1 MVEKSKVKRMFIL
14 DGGSFL
20 YESSMMTYGSGI
32 GKKIR
37 IFTPF
42 FAFDTVE
49 GWILYDTGLPITA
62 VELFTSLKMEPMVE
76 KKNLAPHQLE
86 TINVQP
92 GDVNKIIVSHLHM
105 DHAGGLQ
112 YFPEAEVY
120 VQKDEYAYALHPNSF
135 QRYEY
140 QQENFNLPGIKWN
153 FLEGDEVIIP
163 GLTVMLANGHSP
175 GLQGLVIELPEK
187 QFFIL
192 GSDAIYLQKNIDRNL
207 PPGHAWNMSQ
217 ALYSVKR
224 LKALQSILGASLLP
238 GHDFQYYTHKMK
250 IGESIG
256 ST

>member
-42 FAFDTVE
+42 FAFDTEE

-62 VELFTSLKMEPMVE
+62 VELFSSLKMEPMIE
-76 KKNLAPHQLE
+76 KKNIVPQQLE
-86 TINVQP
+86 KINVRP
-92 GDVNKIIVSHLHM
+92 GDVSKIIISHLHI

-112 YFPEAEVY
+112 YFPDVEVY

-140 QQENFNLPGIKWN
+140 QPENFDLPEIKWS

-163 GLTVMLANGHSP
+163 GLTAILVNGHTP

-192 GSDAIYLQKNIDRNL
+192 GSDAIYLQKNIDRDL
-207 PPGHAWNMSQ
+207 PPGQAWNMSQ

-224 LKALQSILGASLLP
+224 LKALQSVLGASLLP
-238 GHDFQYYTHKMK
+238 GHDFHYYTSRIKTGEP
-250 IGESIG
+250 IGL
-256 ST
+256 T

>member
-1 MVEKSKVKRMFIL
+1 MSEKTRVKRMYIL

-49 GWILYDTGLPITA
+49 GWILYDTGMPENV
-62 VELFTSLKMEPMVE
+62 VELYTPFGLEPIIGRE
-76 KKNLAPHQLE
+76 NFAPQQLAK
-86 TINVQP
+86 INAQP
-92 GDVNKIIVSHLHM
+92 RDVSKIIISHLHM

-112 YFPEAEVY
+112 HFPDAEVY
-120 VQKDEYAYALHPNSF
+120 VQKDEYTYALHPNSF
-135 QRYEY
+135 QRHEY
-140 QQENFNLPGIKWN
+140 RQENFNSVIKWN
-153 FLEGDEVIIP
+153 FLEGDEVIVP
-163 GLTVMLANGHSP
+163 GLTVILANGHSP
-175 GLQGLVIELPEK
+175 GLQSLVIELPDRR
-187 QFFIL
+187 FFIL

-207 PPGHAWNMSQ
+207 PPGQAWNMSL

-238 GHDFQYYTHKMK
+238 GHDFRFYTSQIK
-250 IGESIG
+250 IGEPIG
-256 ST
+256 

>member
-1 MVEKSKVKRMFIL
+1 MGEKTRVKRMFVL

-42 FAFDTVE
+42 FAFDTEE
-49 GWILYDTGLPITA
+49 GWILYDTGMPENVVEMYTSFGLEPIIGEENFA
-62 VELFTSLKMEPMVE
+62 PEQ
-76 KKNLAPHQLE
+76 LAK
-86 TINVQP
+86 INVLP
-92 GDVNKIIVSHLHM
+92 RDVTRIIISHLHM

-112 YFPEAEVY
+112 HFPDTEVY

-140 QQENFNLPGIKWN
+140 QQENFNLPEIKYN
-153 FLEGDEVIIP
+153 FLEGDEVIMP
-163 GLTVMLANGHSP
+163 GLTAILANGHSP
-175 GLQGLVIELPEK
+175 GLQGLVIELPGR
-187 QFFIL
+187 QFVIL

-207 PPGHAWNMSQ
+207 PPGQAWNMSQ

-224 LKALQSILGASLLP
+224 LKALQCILNAQLLP
-238 GHDFQYYTHKMK
+238 GHDFEYYTERIKV
-250 IGESIG
+250 GESIG
-256 ST
+256 LT